1 MLLGLKTIKE
11 AGYVW
16 LMSNQWLSNQQCHM
30 FFLLQEG
37 VSLDYSKVQFKTTM
51 WTSVN
56 SLKREIEKP
65 FSSTM
70 QEKLKLITRKVEL
83 KQGKT

>member
-1 MLLGLKTIKE
+1 MVLIYMLN
-11 AGYVW
+11 
-16 LMSNQWLSNQQCHM
+16 SNPLFYSM
-30 FFLLQEG
+30 VFLLQEG

-51 WTSVN
+51 FKSQ
-56 SLKREIEKP
+56 KREIEKP

-83 KQGKT
+83 K